1 MGCRMNRCRKCG
13 IGVRQGSVCPLCGQV
28 LEIESGEE
36 KPARNVYP
44 DVRKKTKLL
53 SLIVRAFAFFAV
65 VLEVSLIFINYYRSP
80 QVWWSLISGG
90 AMIYLYITLKYSVQ
104 NNTGYIMKIIIQTIG
119 AILLSVWID
128 LVVGYHGWSV
138 DYVMPS
144 AILLVDVVILIL
156 MFVNSMNWQSYIL
169 FQMFMV
175 LTSVV
180 SIGLYLGGLVRH
192 PLLTFLAG
200 GFSLLIFVG
209 TLIFGDRR
217 AKAELQRRFHI

>member
-1 MGCRMNRCRKCG
+1 M
-13 IGVRQGSVCPLCGQV
+13 CPLCGQV
-28 LEIESGEE
+28 LETECRTATES
-36 KPARNVYP
+36 ASVRNEYP
-44 DVRKKTKLL
+44 DVRKKTRIL
-53 SLIVRAFAFFAV
+53 STIVRAYAFFS
-65 VLEVSLIFINYYRSP
+65 VLLEIGLIGVNYYTSR
-80 QVWWSLISGG
+80 QVWWSFICGG

-119 AILLSVWID
+119 AILLAVGID
-128 LVVGYHGWSV
+128 FTVGYHGWSV

-144 AILLVDVVILIL
+144 AILLVDVVIVIL

-169 FQMFMV
+169 FQLFMV

-180 SIGLYLGGLVRH
+180 SIGLYLGGVVRH

-200 GFSLLIFVG
+200 GFSLLIFAA
-209 TLIFGDRR
+209 TLVFGDRR